1 MEIERDNSIQV
12 LYKVHFTDGTCA
24 YIVADSLAAVAAL
37 AEDDNVD
44 NAVDAGVAVSKL
56 ELIAD
61 TCISA
66 GDCEYLQRDVLIVGK
81 TLSNQP
87 HVTHTKLPENVP
99 Y

>member
-1 MEIERDNSIQV
+1 MEIERNNNHQV

-37 AEDDNVD
+37 AEDDNIQE
-44 NAVDAGVAVSKL
+44 ASESGVAVSRL

-61 TCISA
+61 TCTSA
-66 GDCEYLQRDVLIVGK
+66 GDYEYLQRDVLIVGR

-87 HVTHTKLPENVP
+87 RVIHTKLPEDVS
-99 Y
+99 